1 MSTDVFTFAKLH
13 RQMHCKIFTVS
24 MELVG
29 RLWTA
34 LVSRQD
40 WLCDVT
46 KTLPLSRQ
54 RELISTSIQWND
66 LPSPFL
72 SDIEITLYGSYFRKL
87 SPVSIV
93 SIPAALFFFFFFFDT
108 RVSVFALYVSAL
120 RIRQIDLT
128 FELRVGAC
136 IVAWNR
142 WNMFWS
148 LWYNSSDVLLSPC
161 FGKS

>member
-93 SIPAALFFFFFFFDT
+93 SIPAALFFFFFFFWYQ
-108 RVSVFALYVSAL
+108 SVRFCFVCVRFTNSSNWFNLWTSCGSVYRSVESLKYVLIVMIQFVRRAALS
-120 RIRQIDLT
+120 
-128 FELRVGAC
+128 
-136 IVAWNR
+136 
-142 WNMFWS
+142 MFW
-148 LWYNSSDVLLSPC
+148 
-161 FGKS
+161 

>member
-66 LPSPFL
+66 PPSPFL
-72 SDIEITLYGSYFRKL
+72 SDIEITLCGSYFRKL

-93 SIPAALFFFFFFFDT
+93 SIPTALFFFFDT

-128 FELRVGAC
+128 FELRTGAVYRSVESLKYVL
-136 IVAWNR
+136 IVMIQFVRHAALS
-142 WNMFWS
+142 MFW
-148 LWYNSSDVLLSPC
+148 
-161 FGKS
+161 

>member
-54 RELISTSIQWND
+54 RELISTSIQWSD

-87 SPVSIV
+87 SPVSTV
-93 SIPAALFFFFFFFDT
+93 SILAALFFFFFFIP
-108 RVSVFALYVSAL
+108 VSVFALYVSAL

-128 FELRVGAC
+128 FELRAVAVYRNMESLKYVL
-136 IVAWNR
+136 IVMIQFVRHAALS
-142 WNMFWS
+142 MFW
-148 LWYNSSDVLLSPC
+148 
-161 FGKS
+161 